1 MFPRIYAILDP
12 SRLDKHTSLVDFAR
26 ELVAAGITLLQYRNK
41 SGDARRMLDEARGL
55 RQSLP
60 DARLIMNDRADLC
73 LAAAF
78 PCWTGGR
85 DYIRKYERAQQSKQ

>member
-1 MFPRIYAILDP
+1 MFPRIYPILDP